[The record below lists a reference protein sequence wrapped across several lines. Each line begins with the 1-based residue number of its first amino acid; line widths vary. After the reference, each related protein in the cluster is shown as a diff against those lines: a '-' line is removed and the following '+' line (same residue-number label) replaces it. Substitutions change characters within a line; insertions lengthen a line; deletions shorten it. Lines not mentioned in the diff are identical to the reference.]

1 MIKIQNIYYM
11 LSYAFQSLREQGY
24 KDVATEEFSNVA
36 DLCSEILIRGVILQ
50 IKQGLGREYIPHT
63 EMLSSIR
70 GKIDISQ
77 SIKTQSMLRKQM
89 VCTYD
94 DLSTNTYMNR
104 IIKTTMCKLLYADI
118 NKTRKKEIKRLLVF
132 FSNVDELEIH
142 TINWKQYYN
151 RNNQTYQML
160 ISICYLI
167 IKGLIQTTSN
177 GKTRIMDYF
186 DEQRMCHLYE
196 KFILEYYRSVFPMIK
211 TEASEIKWI
220 LDDDN
225 SFMLPTMKSDIT
237 LSYGNKILIID
248 AKYYDH
254 ITQVHFDKHTIH
266 SGNLYQ
272 IFTYVKNKEAEV
284 KGRRMEVSG
293 LLLYAKTDEAIIPDN
308 EYKMSG
314 NTISVKTLDLSVDFS
329 KIEEQLHRIVKG
341 FFVSIPQK

>member
-118 NKTRKKEIKRLLVF
+118 NKTRKKEIKRLLSF
-132 FSNVDELEIH
+132 FSDVDELEIH

-196 KFILEYYRSVFPMIK
+196 KFILEYYRSVFSMIK